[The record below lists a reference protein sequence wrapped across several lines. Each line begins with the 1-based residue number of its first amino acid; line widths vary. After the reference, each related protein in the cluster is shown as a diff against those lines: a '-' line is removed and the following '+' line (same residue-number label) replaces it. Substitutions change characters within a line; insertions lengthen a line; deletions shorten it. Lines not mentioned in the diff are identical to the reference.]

1 MDENNVLKVYCDK
14 QKIMIA
20 DLVAKV
26 LMLETKLEV
35 LEAQRKSQIEEMDFD
50 DEEEDEEDER
60 PPLPKSRTKRRAKK
74 TKKVNNVEDINK
86 QIDRTATFSRR
97 MGNSQEG

>member
-50 DEEEDEEDER
+50 DEEEEE
-60 PPLPKSRTKRRAKK
+60 LPKPKRKRTRKSKK
-74 TKKVNNVEDINK
+74 ASNIEDINK
-86 QIDRTATFSRR
+86 PIDRTATFSRR